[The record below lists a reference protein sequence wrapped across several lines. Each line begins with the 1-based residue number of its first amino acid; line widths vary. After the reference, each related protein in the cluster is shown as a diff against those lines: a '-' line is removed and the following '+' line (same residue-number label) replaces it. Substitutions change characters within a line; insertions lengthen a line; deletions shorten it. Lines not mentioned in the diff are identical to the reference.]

1 MSDPMSLSLRSF
13 HLFFI
18 AASVLLAAWVGV
30 WGVQSYLATQSA
42 GDLALGLF
50 FFVLGLVLL
59 VYGLRVRK
67 KLHALAPTDE
77 D

>member
-1 MSDPMSLSLRSF
+1 MALSLRSF

-30 WGVQSYLATQSA
+30 WGIQSWQATRS
-42 GDLALGLF
+42 GSDLTVGLLF
-50 FFVLGLVLL
+50 FALGLVLL

-67 KLHALAPTDE
+67 KLKALAPDDE

>member
-1 MSDPMSLSLRSF
+1 MSLSLRSF

-30 WGVQSYLATQSA
+30 WGLQSWAATRSP
-42 GDLALGLF
+42 GDLVLGLLF
-50 FFVLGLVLL
+50 AALGLVLL

-67 KLHALAPTDE
+67 KLRALTPEDE
-77 D
+77 E

>member
-1 MSDPMSLSLRSF
+1 MSLSLRSF

-30 WGVQSYLATQSA
+30 WGIQSWQATRS
-42 GDLALGLF
+42 GSDLTVGLLF
-50 FFVLGLVLL
+50 FALGLVLL

-67 KLHALAPTDE
+67 KLRALAPDDE

>member
-1 MSDPMSLSLRSF
+1 MSLSLRSF

-30 WGVQSYLATQSA
+30 WGVQSWQANRS
-42 GDLALGLF
+42 GSDLTVGLLF
-50 FFVLGLVLL
+50 FALGLVLL

-67 KLHALAPTDE
+67 KLRALAPDDE

>member
-1 MSDPMSLSLRSF
+1 MSLSLRSF

-30 WGVQSYLATQSA
+30 WGVQSWHATRS
-42 GDLALGLF
+42 GSDLTVGLLF
-50 FFVLGLVLL
+50 FALGLVLL

-67 KLHALAPTDE
+67 KLRALAPDDE
-77 D
+77 E

>member
-1 MSDPMSLSLRSF
+1 MSLSLRSF

-30 WGVQSYLATQSA
+30 WGIQSWQATRS
-42 GDLALGLF
+42 GSDLAVGLLF
-50 FFVLGLVLL
+50 FALGVVLL

-67 KLHALAPTDE
+67 KLKALAPDDE

>member
-1 MSDPMSLSLRSF
+1 MSMSLRSF

-30 WGVQSYLATQSA
+30 WGVQSWQATRS
-42 GDLALGLF
+42 GSDLAVGLLFVALGA
-50 FFVLGLVLL
+50 VLL

-67 KLHALAPTDE
+67 KLRALAPDDE

>member
-1 MSDPMSLSLRSF
+1 MSLSLRSF

-30 WGVQSYLATQSA
+30 WGVQSWQATRS
-42 GDLALGLF
+42 GSDLIVGLLFFALG
-50 FFVLGLVLL
+50 VVLL

-67 KLHALAPTDE
+67 KLRALAPDDE

>member
-1 MSDPMSLSLRSF
+1 MALSLRSF

-30 WGVQSYLATQSA
+30 WGVQSWQANRS
-42 GDLALGLF
+42 GSDLAVGLLFAALG
-50 FFVLGLVLL
+50 VVLL

-67 KLHALAPTDE
+67 KLRQVAPDDE

>member
-1 MSDPMSLSLRSF
+1 MSLSLRSF

-18 AASVLLAAWVGV
+18 AASVALAVGIGG
-30 WGVQSYLATQSA
+30 WGVQSWLTTRRT

-50 FFVLGLVLL
+50 FAVVGILL
-59 VYGLRVRK
+59 ALYGLKVRK
-67 KLHALAPTDE
+67 KLRALDPDE